1 MSALDPDWESFVIV
15 AAADNSSDQQRELV
29 IQDRRLLSQVDDTL
43 HDLTKDGTEVIERFR
58 ELARHHPK
66 LVLSRF
72 PRQLMQ
78 YFGTLS
84 LSQLYLNT
92 TLFQNVRPPLH
103 LAIALWAML
112 CVSLTR
118 QLLWV

>member
-1 MSALDPDWESFVIV
+1 MGTLDPDWESFVIV
-15 AAADNSSDQQRELV
+15 GVADTTSDDHRELV

-58 ELARHHPK
+58 ELTRLHPK

-92 TLFQNVRPPLH
+92 TFFQNVRPPF
-103 LAIALWAML
+103 
-112 CVSLTR
+112 
-118 QLLWV
+118 QLR